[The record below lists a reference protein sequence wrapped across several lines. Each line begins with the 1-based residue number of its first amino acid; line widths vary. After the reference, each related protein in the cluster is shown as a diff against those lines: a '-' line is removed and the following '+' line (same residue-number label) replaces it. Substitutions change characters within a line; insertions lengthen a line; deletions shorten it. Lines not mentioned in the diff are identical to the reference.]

1 MGEGGARERL
11 EVIVYMMVEM
21 VEVVEMVEMVG
32 VVEMVVVVEMVEMVV
47 GWVEVMVVIVKLG
60 NVLNM

>member
-21 VEVVEMVEMVG
+21 VEVVEVVE
-32 VVEMVVVVEMVEMVV
+32 VVEMVVKMEIIMYNCTCFVMMVM
-47 GWVEVMVVIVKLG
+47 MKHICFDICI
-60 NVLNM
+60 

>member
-21 VEVVEMVEMVG
+21 VEVVEVVE
-32 VVEMVVVVEMVEMVV
+32 VVEMVVKMEIIMYNCTCFVMMVM
-47 GWVEVMVVIVKLG
+47 MKHICI
-60 NVLNM
+60 

>member
-21 VEVVEMVEMVG
+21 VEVVEMVVKMKIIMYNCTCFVMMV
-32 VVEMVVVVEMVEMVV
+32 MMKH
-47 GWVEVMVVIVKLG
+47 ICFDICI
-60 NVLNM
+60 